1 MANAEIKQ
9 FMIED
14 AQIIFRNFAG
24 KEGQYNRAGSRNFAV
39 LIPDEKT
46 AKQMLKDDWNVKYL
60 EPREEGDEPIPYIS
74 VEVSYKNRPPRVVM
88 ITSNAKTA
96 LSEDAVEVL
105 DYADIMKVDLIC
117 NAYDWTVNGKSG
129 VKAYLKSMFVTIDE
143 DYLERK
149 YAANDVED

>member
-1 MANAEIKQ
+1 MAETKQ

-14 AQIIFRNFAG
+14 AQIMFRNFAG
-24 KEGQYNRAGSRNFAV
+24 KEGPYNRAGSRNFAV

-46 AKQMLKDDWNVKYL
+46 AKRMLKDDWNVKYL
-60 EPREEGDEPIPYIS
+60 DPREEGDEPIPYIS

-88 ITSNAKTA
+88 LTSNAKTS
-96 LSEDAVEVL
+96 LNEDAVEVL
-105 DYADIMKVDLIC
+105 DYADIQKVDLIC

-149 YAANDVED
+149 YAANETQGD

>member
-1 MANAEIKQ
+1 MAETKQ

-14 AQIIFRNFAG
+14 AQIMFRNFAG
-24 KEGQYNRAGSRNFAV
+24 KEGPYNRAGSRNFAV

-46 AKQMLKDDWNVKYL
+46 AKRMLKDDWNVKYL
-60 EPREEGDEPIPYIS
+60 DPREEGDEPIPYIS

-88 ITSNAKTA
+88 LTSNAKTS
-96 LSEDAVEVL
+96 LNEDAVEVL
-105 DYADIMKVDLIC
+105 DYADIQKVDLIC

-149 YAANDVED
+149 YAANEAQED